1 MIDCAVFF
9 DRDGIVNERL
19 IGDYV
24 KSINEFIFNEDFF
37 GTMKITKSLG
47 FLSFLITNQQ
57 GIGKK
62 IMTFADLGE
71 IHNFM
76 NQKLVEKSGCTFN
89 EIFVCGSL
97 NSDNDPRRKPNP
109 GMILEAIE
117 KYGLNPQKCI
127 MVGDSESDILAGY
140 NAGTNT
146 IFIGDLSGN
155 LSVEPTFSFQTLRE
169 LNFNLQSILEE
180 LKERI

>member
-1 MIDCAVFF
+1 MIDFAVFF

-19 IGDYV
+19 IDDYV
-24 KSINEFIFNEDFF
+24 KSINEFIFNDDFF
-37 GTMKITKSLG
+37 DTMKITKSLS

-62 IMTFADLGE
+62 LMSYEDLDE

-76 NQKLVEKSGCTFN
+76 DKKLIEKSGCTFN

-109 GMILEAIE
+109 GMILEALE
-117 KYGLNPQKCI
+117 KYKLNPRKCI
-127 MVGDSESDILAGY
+127 MVGDSDSDILAGY
-140 NAGTNT
+140 NAGINT
-146 IFIGDLSGN
+146 IFIGELSES
-155 LSVEPTFSFQTLRE
+155 LSVEPTFSFQTLKE

-180 LKERI
+180 LKVRL